1 MSSLLLDHVSGKTVS
16 HFGEALKKAYAE
28 GEPAQ
33 LSSFNP
39 YTQTGGTIAAIA
51 GENFVV
57 IGGDTRISLND
68 YCVLTRSGPKV
79 FELTRSIYLAATG
92 FHGDVLQLVR
102 VLRTRVK
109 QYLFTYGKHM
119 DVHAA
124 AQLLSRTLYYKRFF
138 PYYTGVLLGGLDSDG
153 KAAVYSYDPV
163 GTIEMLPYSAQ
174 GEASYLVEPF
184 LDNQIDWKTL
194 PKALKM
200 PLTFERAKQLFHDAF
215 VAATEREKSTGDSLH
230 VVALLAGSAPVE
242 YDVVL
247 RHD

>member
-1 MSSLLLDHVSGKTVS
+1 MSSLLLDHVSGKTVG

-28 GEPAQ
+28 SGPTQ
-33 LSSFNP
+33 LSFNP
-39 YTQTGGTIAAIA
+39 YAQSGGTIAAIA
-51 GENFVV
+51 GDNFVF
-57 IGGDTRISLND
+57 IGGDTRLSHAD
-68 YCVLTRSGPKV
+68 YCVLTRSSPKV
-79 FELTRSIYLAATG
+79 FQLTGTIYLAATG
-92 FHGDVLQLVR
+92 FHGDVLQLIR

-138 PYYTGVLLGGLDSDG
+138 PYYAGVLLGGLDAAG

-163 GTIEMLPYSAQ
+163 GTIEMLPYSSQ
-174 GEASYLVEPF
+174 GEASYLIEPF
-184 LDNQIDWKTL
+184 LDNQIDWKHL
-194 PKALKM
+194 PPATKN
-200 PLTFERAKQLFHDAF
+200 PLTYERAKQLFHDAF

-230 VVALLAGSAPVE
+230 VVAISAGSCPVE
-242 YDVVL
+242 YTVQL